1 MIIAL
6 SGFMGSGKSTVGRR
20 LAELLPDFLFAD
32 LDEFIEED
40 AGMSISEIFG
50 TKGEKA
56 FREMESDAL
65 ECLVMTRGCGGR
77 DMILSLG
84 GGTLMNGENAAL
96 VAGNCENFYLK
107 ASVET
112 LVENLRGTGDERPLL
127 KGEDLRAKV
136 ERLMKERS
144 SVYEDAADHVIV
156 TDGMDS
162 DGIAMEIMRT
172 AGLGRYGFRDS

>member
-1 MIIAL
+1 
-6 SGFMGSGKSTVGRR
+6 
-20 LAELLPDFLFAD
+20 
-32 LDEFIEED
+32 
-40 AGMSISEIFG
+40 
-50 TKGEKA
+50 
-56 FREMESDAL
+56 
-65 ECLVMTRGCGGR
+65 
-77 DMILSLG
+77 
-84 GGTLMNGENAAL
+84 MNGENAAL

-107 ASVET
+107 ASAET

-172 AGLGRYGFRDS
+172 AGLGRDGF